1 MGETNRSIDSGLT
14 QSRGSPDDDE
24 IEVSLFGPGYGE
36 CILVHIGK
44 GNWIIVDSC
53 IDEDSQ
59 PAALAYL
66 RSLGSNPSEAV
77 CLIVATHWHDDHIR
91 GMAKLVEV
99 CGNANFCCASALTQK
114 EFLGALGALEN
125 RPPTPAG
132 SGVRELYR
140 VFSLLAERST
150 NRTYALSHRVIFDH
164 QDCRVWSLS
173 PSDTAYE
180 AFLRQVGSLLPMDLE
195 TKRRVPSLT
204 PNEAAVVLL
213 VKVSDTVILLGADLE
228 RKGWLEIV
236 ENNKQK
242 DDKSSVFKIPHHGSE
257 DAHEERVWSEML
269 TKDPVAALTPWRRG
283 GRELPSITDVSRILS
298 FTDRA
303 YVTTSREGLAG
314 KTVRGRNRAVQRT
327 IRESGARIKTVGLS
341 TGMIRLRKKVH
352 SPDDWRVE
360 MFGSACRLE
369 DY

>member
-1 MGETNRSIDSGLT
+1 MGEKNRSIDSGLT
-14 QSRGSPDDDE
+14 PSRVSPDDDE

-36 CILVHIGK
+36 CVLIHIG
-44 GNWIIVDSC
+44 NERWVIVDSC
-53 IDEDSQ
+53 IDGAFQ

-77 CLIVATHWHDDHIR
+77 CLIIATHWHDDHIR
-91 GMAKLVEV
+91 GMAELVEV
-99 CGNANFCCASALTQK
+99 CENAAFCCASALRRE
-114 EFLGALGALEN
+114 EFLAVLGALEN
-125 RPPTPAG
+125 SPATPVG

-150 NRTYALSHRVIFDH
+150 SRTYALSRRVIFDRH
-164 QDCRVWSLS
+164 NCRVWSLS
-173 PSDTAYE
+173 PSDRAYE
-180 AFLRQVGSLLPMDLE
+180 AFLRQVGSLLPIELE
-195 TKRRVPSLT
+195 AKRRVLSLT

-213 VKVSDTVILLGADLE
+213 FKVNDTAILLGADLE
-228 RKGWLEIV
+228 RRGWLEII
-236 ENNKQK
+236 EDYNHGEGKA
-242 DDKSSVFKIPHHGSE
+242 SVFKIPHHGSK

-283 GRELPSITDVSRILS
+283 GRKLPSITDVSRILS

>member
-1 MGETNRSIDSGLT
+1 MGETNRSNDSGLT
-14 QSRGSPDDDE
+14 PSRVSPDDDE

-36 CILVHIGK
+36 CILVHIGNGK
-44 GNWIIVDSC
+44 WIIVDSC

-173 PSDTAYE
+173 PTDTAYE

-269 TKDPVAALTPWRRG
+269 LMNPVTVLTPWRRG
-283 GRELPSITDVSRILS
+283 GKELPKRTDVSRILS
-298 FTDRA
+298 FSENA
-303 YVTTSREGLAG
+303 YVTTSRDSLRGSPP
-314 KTVRGRNRAVQRT
+314 RGRSRAVERT
-327 IRESGARIKTVGLS
+327 IRESGAKIKTVGRS
-341 TGMIRLRKKVH
+341 SGMIRLRKKTN
-352 SPDDWRVE
+352 STTKWNVE
-360 MFGSACRLE
+360 MFDSARRLQ